1 LRKPAG
7 NQYKAFVLSYN
18 IYVVTEIRRFPMNKE
33 TERKYESTFIPCGDA
48 LEKMDL
54 FADEEPETEKIK
66 ESDQ

>member
-1 LRKPAG
+1 
-7 NQYKAFVLSYN
+7 
-18 IYVVTEIRRFPMNKE
+18 MNKE